1 MCIRDRYLPNL
12 QEGMSWFQSI
22 LIKGYNPNVVRG
34 AFINRILGT
43 LGVQSIVS
51 INFVFNTSLR
61 SLQVNFQV
69 QTNLGL
75 LSDQFL
81 LPLTTPPNWN
91 GAQSVSYTH
100 LDVYKRQARSSG
112 PARGTPHATELMPSN
127 NYNFFNDPTVSTA
140 SPTVTTFLLYGD
152 GASRPVWRGSTGETD
167 PNSGLAFIAFDA
179 IVSVTHEGENQVT
192 EYPVESGSNV
202 TDLSRPRPRKLTI
215 SGIITDAPV
224 NQLWGCLLYTSRCV

>member
-1 MCIRDRYLPNL
+1 MAAPSEIEAYAGNFSEAFQGGQGAEIQNGVIIVTYITIPAPPVYPPPTGNYPTPPSTPSAYSPWVDVNTGDLVVMNGQLVMAYGTDFIRQSIKSRLMLFQGEYLPNL
-12 QEGMSWFQSI
+12 QEGMPWFQSI

-91 GAQSVSYTH
+91 GAQ
-100 LDVYKRQARSSG
+100 
-112 PARGTPHATELMPSN
+112 
-127 NYNFFNDPTVSTA
+127 
-140 SPTVTTFLLYGD
+140 
-152 GASRPVWRGSTGETD
+152 
-167 PNSGLAFIAFDA
+167 
-179 IVSVTHEGENQVT
+179 
-192 EYPVESGSNV
+192 
-202 TDLSRPRPRKLTI
+202 
-215 SGIITDAPV
+215 
-224 NQLWGCLLYTSRCV
+224 